1 MPGALCIRFY
11 EFERA
16 TYRSVLE
23 QGLEL
28 PTPPLAAAERLPEP
42 RQLLRALPTYD
53 RPEHV
58 YRLPPNTAG
67 TATLGRRRPAAALG
81 APPVAA
87 PGAPPVALGA
97 PPVAAPGAPSAA
109 LGAPPPAAP
118 GAPPAALGA
127 PPPAAPPAVA
137 KSLAEKQRDR
147 SAAYRLKRAGA
158 TTRVYDRK
166 RGRNVCR
173 TCGEVQ
179 SVETGHSKYKGYL
192 YCERNAA
199 GESLAVWRARVE
211 REHAAKK
218 AAAAAVAVAA
228 AAAAAA
234 AMAAAVA
241 AAVARQRQ

>member
-42 RQLLRALPTYD
+42 RQLLRALLTYD

-97 PPVAAPGAPSAA
+97 PPVAAPGAPPAA

-147 SAAYRLKRAGA
+147 SAAYRLKRAGCHA
-158 TTRVYDRK
+158 TTRAYDRK
-166 RGRNVCR
+166 RARNVCR

-218 AAAAAVAVAA
+218 AAAAA
-228 AAAAAA
+228 AA

>member
-1 MPGALCIRFY
+1 MPCALCNRFY

-28 PTPPLAAAERLPEP
+28 PMPPLATAERLLAP

-58 YRLPPNTAG
+58 YRLPPNAAG

-81 APPVAA
+81 APPPAA
-87 PGAPPVALGA
+87 HGAPPQ
-97 PPVAAPGAPSAA
+97 AA
-109 LGAPPPAAP
+109 LGAPPL
-118 GAPPAALGA
+118 AALGA
-127 PPPAAPPAVA
+127 VVGPRLP
-137 KSLAEKQRDR
+137 KSFAQKRQDR
-147 SAAYRLKRAGA
+147 SVAYHLKRAGTA
-158 TTRVYDRK
+158 TRAYDRK

-173 TCGEVQ
+173 TCGEVL
-179 SVETGHSKYKGYL
+179 SAEMGHSQYRGYT
-192 YCERNAA
+192 YCERNRA

-211 REHAAKK
+211 REHAVKK
-218 AAAAAVAVAA
+218 

-234 AMAAAVA
+234 AMGAAVA
-241 AAVARQRQ
+241 AAVAAAAARQ

>member
-11 EFERA
+11 EFKRA

-97 PPVAAPGAPSAA
+97 PPCCCPWC
-109 LGAPPPAAP
+109 PPLLV
-118 GAPPAALGA
+118 PPLLPLV
-127 PPPAAPPAVA
+127 PPLLLPLVPPLLPLVPPLLLPLLLLQ
-137 KSLAEKQRDR
+137 SLWQR
-147 SAAYRLKRAGA
+147 S
-158 TTRVYDRK
+158 
-166 RGRNVCR
+166 
-173 TCGEVQ
+173 
-179 SVETGHSKYKGYL
+179 SETG
-192 YCERNAA
+192 
-199 GESLAVWRARVE
+199 
-211 REHAAKK
+211 
-218 AAAAAVAVAA
+218 
-228 AAAAAA
+228 
-234 AMAAAVA
+234 
-241 AAVARQRQ
+241 RQLTA

>member
-97 PPVAAPGAPSAA
+97 PPVAAPGAPPPGAPPAA

-147 SAAYRLKRAGA
+147 SAAYRLKRAGCHA
-158 TTRVYDRK
+158 TTRAYDRK
-166 RGRNVCR
+166 RARNVCR

-218 AAAAAVAVAA
+218 AAAAA
-228 AAAAAA
+228 AA

>member
-1 MPGALCIRFY
+1 MPCALSNRFY

-28 PTPPLAAAERLPEP
+28 PMPPLATAERLPAP

-81 APPVAA
+81 APP
-87 PGAPPVALGA
+87 
-97 PPVAAPGAPSAA
+97 
-109 LGAPPPAAP
+109 
-118 GAPPAALGA
+118 PAALGA
-127 PPPAAPPAVA
+127 PPQAALGAPPQAALGAPPLAALGAVVGPRLP
-137 KSLAEKQRDR
+137 KSFAQKRQDR
-147 SAAYRLKRAGA
+147 SEAYHLKRAGTA
-158 TTRVYDRK
+158 TRAYDRK

-173 TCGEVQ
+173 TCGEVL
-179 SVETGHSKYKGYL
+179 SAETGHSQYRGYTF
-192 YCERNAA
+192 CERNRA

-211 REHAAKK
+211 REHAVKK
-218 AAAAAVAVAA
+218 AAAVAA
-228 AAAAAA
+228 AAALG
-234 AMAAAVA
+234 AAVA
-241 AAVARQRQ
+241 AAVAAAAARQ